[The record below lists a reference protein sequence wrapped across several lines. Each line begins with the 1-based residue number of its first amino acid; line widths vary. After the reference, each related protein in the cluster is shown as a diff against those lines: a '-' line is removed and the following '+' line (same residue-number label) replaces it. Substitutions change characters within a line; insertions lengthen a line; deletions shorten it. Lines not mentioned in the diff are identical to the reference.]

1 MLSHNQIKFVN
12 ALKIKKFRIKHNLF
26 IIEGEK
32 CVDELLHS
40 SLVVEKVFALTSW
53 IERNQSLLIKRKCEI
68 IEIKDVE
75 LNKISDLLTPNKVLA
90 IAQIPEK
97 PDLSSFLTHELIL
110 ALDGIRD
117 PGNLGTII
125 RTANWFGIN
134 KIVCSEDCVDVFNP
148 KVVQS
153 SMGSFAKTQVLYT
166 NLSDFISNLPVNTP
180 VYGALLNGPEITK
193 YHFTEPGVI
202 LIGSESHGIR
212 KEIQPLISHPVYIPH
227 IHGVNSDIFT
237 AESLNASIAAS
248 ILCYEI
254 TKQLF
259 SA

>member
-1 MLSHNQIKFVN
+1 MLSHNQNKFVN
-12 ALKIKKFRIKHNLF
+12 ALKIKKFRIQHNLF
-26 IIEGEK
+26 IVEGEK
-32 CVDELLHS
+32 CVDELLNS
-40 SLVVEKVFALTSW
+40 SLVVVKVFALNSW
-53 IERNQSLLIKRKCEI
+53 IERNQSILVERKCEV
-68 IEIKDVE
+68 IEITDIE
-75 LNKISDLLTPNKVLA
+75 LKKISDLLTPNKVLA

-97 PDLSSFLTHELIL
+97 PDLYAFLTQELVL

-134 KIVCSEDCVDVFNP
+134 KIVCSEDSVDVFNP

-153 SMGSFAKTQVLYT
+153 SMGSFAKTQVLFM
-166 NLSDFISNLPVNTP
+166 NLNDFFSNLPTSTP
-180 VYGALLNGPEITK
+180 VYGALLDGPEITK
-193 YHFTEPGVI
+193 YQFTKPGVI

-212 KEIQPLISHPVYIPH
+212 KEIQPFISHPVYIPH
-227 IHGVNSDIFT
+227 ILGANSGNST

-259 SA
+259 SV